1 MTQVREYRQLAEE
14 FGLDALVEAHD
25 EAEVEMALNAGAR
38 IVGVN
43 NRNLKTFEVDMQNSI
58 KLRNMAPRDVIFI
71 SESGI
76 KGPEDIRVLYEN
88 EVDAVLIGETLMR
101 SADKAAALYQLNGG
115 LLERLRLAV

>member
-14 FGLDALVEAHD
+14 LGLDALVEAHD

-43 NRNLKTFEVDMQNSI
+43 NRNLKIFEVDMQNSI